1 MARQRRSALWVTLLC
16 LVAIAAPPSAVGAN
30 PQHGTLGAG
39 LHAVAAGKAPDRSIV
54 SRTRDGVREVAVA
67 VELAGEPD
75 NAVRGRLRAAGL
87 DLRGAWRRT
96 IEGYVRP
103 RQLERLAATPGVV
116 AVRSIRA
123 PIADSFVGPGPAL
136 HGATP
141 WHQTG
146 FTGKGVKVGI
156 LDGGFDGFAAR
167 LGTEL
172 PTSVQALCF
181 PDLGVSSPNLADC
194 VTPDETHGTAVA
206 ESIVDLAPGA
216 DLFVSNAFSPA
227 DLAAAIAWMTG
238 NGVRII
244 NYSKASSYLM
254 DGMGDGTS
262 TYFNSDYA
270 LLDAAVAGGA
280 LFVASAGN
288 SGEGTWT
295 GPPTDADTDGW
306 VEFVGSDEANEVTL
320 RAGESIAVAIRWAS
334 ASTDY
339 DLELYEDDTLVASS
353 EDLQSATKDPLEI
366 LDFESPAGGTYEVSI
381 WHDAGPDASLLK
393 LLMHAP
399 GAATL
404 AHHTAAGSLPTPA
417 DSRNP
422 GMVTVGAVRF
432 DTPTVIEPYSSQ
444 GPTLDGRVKP
454 DLVAAD
460 CAPTTIDAEFC
471 GTSQSAPFVTGAAAL
486 LLEADPSL
494 TPATLAAL
502 LKQRAIPLGSPVPNN
517 VFGSGRLSMGPTPIA
532 VPAAAAFVSPPAS
545 GTAAGPLLGQPTVAI
560 VDADGRVAAT
570 GPGATMEVTLGL
582 AANPTGATFTCAGG
596 TTRAA
601 VNGVA
606 AFSGCSVDLAGTAYT
621 IRADVPSL
629 ASATSA
635 PFTVAAPGAAP
646 QVSLAVSPGTVT
658 FGKAIVGAIG
668 VALPEGAGVPAT
680 FEWSIDLKT
689 WAAAADVVLDP
700 TGAGRASAVPRRH
713 LYWRAR
719 TTLPDGSVAVSAAI
733 LVRVNATATLA
744 SSVPSGRT
752 IARTTRITLT
762 ETIRPVGSDVV
773 RGRARFDFF
782 LQVGTKWVRKRTLYA
797 YASAS
802 TGRARIV
809 TTLPSAGR
817 WWVRSRA
824 ESTATNG
831 GSTWTSGVKYRV
843 P

>member
-1 MARQRRSALWVTLLC
+1 MARQRRSVLWVTLLC
-16 LVAIAAPPSAVGAN
+16 LVAIASPPSVVGAN

-39 LHAVAAGKAPDRSIV
+39 LHAVAAGKAPDRSII

-67 VELAGEPD
+67 VELTGEPD
-75 NAVRGRLRAAGL
+75 TAVRGRLRAAGL

-103 RQLERLAATPGVV
+103 RQLERLATTPGVV
-116 AVRSIRA
+116 AVRAIRT

-136 HGATP
+136 HGATA

-156 LDGGFDGFAAR
+156 LDVGFDGFAAR

-172 PTSVQALCF
+172 PASVQALCF

-194 VTPDETHGTAVA
+194 AAGETHGTAVA

-216 DLFVSNAFSPA
+216 DLFVSNASSPA

-244 NYSKASSYLM
+244 NYSKVSSYLM

-288 SGEGTWT
+288 SGETTWT
-295 GPPTDADTDGW
+295 GAPQDLDADGW
-306 VEFVGSDEANEVTL
+306 IDFVGPDELNEVTL
-320 RAGESIAVAIRWAS
+320 RAGEEISVALRWPS
-334 ASTDY
+334 ATSDY
-339 DLELYEDDTLVASS
+339 DLLLWQGDTLVASS
-353 EDLQSATKDPLEI
+353 EELQAETGDPFEI
-366 LDFESPAGGTYEVSI
+366 VTFESLAGGTYDLSV
-381 WHDAGPDASLLK
+381 WHGAGPEAALLK
-393 LLMHAP
+393 LLMWAP
-399 GAATL
+399 GAATM
-404 AHHTAAGSLPTPA
+404 AHFTKAGSLPTPA

-422 GMVTVGAVRF
+422 GMVSVGAVDYR
-432 DTPTVIEPYSSQ
+432 TPTVIEPYSSQ

-532 VPAAAAFVSPPAS
+532 APAAAAFVSPPAS

-570 GPGATMEVTLGL
+570 GPGATMEVALGL

-606 AFSGCSVDLAGTAYT
+606 AFSGCSVDLAGTGYT

-635 PFTVAAPGAAP
+635 PFMVAAPGAAP
-646 QVSLAVSPGTVT
+646 QVSLAVSPATVT
-658 FGKAIVGAIG
+658 FGKAIVGTIG

-700 TGAGRASAVPRRH
+700 TGTGRASAVPRRH
-713 LYWRAR
+713 RYWRAR
-719 TTLPDGSVAVSAAI
+719 TALSDGSVAVSAAI

-752 IARTTRITLT
+752 ITRTTRITLT

-773 RGRARFDFF
+773 RGRARFDLF

-831 GSTWTSGVKYRV
+831 ASIWTSGVKYRV